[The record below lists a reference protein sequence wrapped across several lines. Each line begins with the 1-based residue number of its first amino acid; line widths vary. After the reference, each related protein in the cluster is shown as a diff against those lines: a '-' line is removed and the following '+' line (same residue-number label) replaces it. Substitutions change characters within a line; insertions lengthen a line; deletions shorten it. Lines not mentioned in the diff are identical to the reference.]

1 MPSRREFLGALSVPL
16 AAAAVPACAAPRVTK
31 ARLERIQA
39 AGRRAG
45 DAETIA
51 RDESYWTEIQ
61 RAFPVDRSQLN
72 LNNGGVSPSPSSVM
86 DSVKRK
92 LDFSNESP
100 SRNLWRVL
108 APRKE
113 TVREQLAR
121 LFGCDAEEVAIVRNA
136 SEGLQTC
143 QFGFDLEPGDEVVTT
158 DQDYPRMIQTWKQ
171 RERRDGIVLR
181 QVSIP
186 VPCEDPGAVVRAFEE
201 AITDRTR
208 LLHLCHV
215 VNLTGQILPVADVTR
230 MAREH
235 GIPVIVDGAHGFA
248 QFPFERDDLGCD
260 FYVTS
265 LHKWLFAPHGTGML
279 YVRKSE
285 IPKVWPLM
293 AASESQTADIRKF
306 EEIGTHPL
314 AMTLAISDAVT
325 FHEAIGP
332 DRKAARLR
340 YLRDTWAK
348 RLLESDRVR
357 LHTSLDPRFSC
368 GIATVEIQGVDSSK
382 LYGHL
387 VRKHRII
394 TSPIRHASFEGIR
407 VSPSV
412 YTTLP
417 ELDRFCDAMEAIVRK
432 GLPVA

>member
-1 MPSRREFLGALSVPL
+1 
-16 AAAAVPACAAPRVTK
+16 
-31 ARLERIQA
+31 
-39 AGRRAG
+39 
-45 DAETIA
+45 
-51 RDESYWTEIQ
+51 
-61 RAFPVDRSQLN
+61 
-72 LNNGGVSPSPSSVM
+72 
-86 DSVKRK
+86 
-92 LDFSNESP
+92 
-100 SRNLWRVL
+100 
-108 APRKE
+108 
-113 TVREQLAR
+113 
-121 LFGCDAEEVAIVRNA
+121 
-136 SEGLQTC
+136 
-143 QFGFDLEPGDEVVTT
+143 
-158 DQDYPRMIQTWKQ
+158 
-171 RERRDGIVLR
+171 
-181 QVSIP
+181 
-186 VPCEDPGAVVRAFEE
+186 
-201 AITDRTR
+201 
-208 LLHLCHV
+208 
-215 VNLTGQILPVADVTR
+215 
-230 MAREH
+230 
-235 GIPVIVDGAHGFA
+235 
-248 QFPFERDDLGCD
+248 
-260 FYVTS
+260 
-265 LHKWLFAPHGTGML
+265 ML